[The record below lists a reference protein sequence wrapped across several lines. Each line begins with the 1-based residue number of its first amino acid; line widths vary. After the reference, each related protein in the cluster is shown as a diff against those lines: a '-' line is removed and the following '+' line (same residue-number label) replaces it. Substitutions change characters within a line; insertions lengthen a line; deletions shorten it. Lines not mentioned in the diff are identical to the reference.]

1 MRTASKPGAAAAA
14 RGGAAYSLPAVA
26 PVRSSTRHA
35 AAATTPQAA
44 TAAKKPAAKPVQK
57 LPALKA
63 KPGSSPPQRVS
74 TVAPRAAAVPL
85 RRTTE
90 DERKERVAALFSR
103 YAAAGEE
110 SRSKLS
116 EPGPAETT
124 LGNVSDHPTFYQL
137 VTGTVEQ
144 SGEVI
149 GVEGIMALAGD
160 LRVDPNALLMLVMA
174 WQFDV
179 AVMGEITNAEFT
191 AGMKKLR
198 CVTVKELRASL
209 DKALQSVQES
219 PDVFRKFYGF
229 VFDFGKETPEAKVI
243 DVTIACSL
251 LQLVMELHPE
261 YVERTNLF
269 IMFLSLPDSTC
280 KALNKD
286 QWQCWLVFLAEVRKM
301 SEYDAASSFPLLF
314 DDFVDWAKTHGTI
327 Q

>member
-103 YAAAGEE
+103 YAAA
-110 SRSKLS
+110 
-116 EPGPAETT
+116 
-124 LGNVSDHPTFYQL
+124 
-137 VTGTVEQ
+137 GTVEQ